1 MSIKTAVMNGVATI
15 EIARPE
21 KKNALTLVMYQA
33 MADAL
38 NAARDDPG
46 VRSVLI
52 SGQPG
57 IFTSGNDL
65 EDFMQR
71 PPQGAESSVFRF
83 MQALRDC
90 DKPVIAA
97 VTGAA
102 IGIGTTML
110 LHCDFVYVSDE
121 ARLAMP
127 FVGLGLVPEF
137 ASSLLL
143 PRLMGHVKAAEKL
156 LLGDPFTGADA
167 VDCGIANAVLPAGEV
182 LPHARRVAERF
193 NNLAPGAVRASKR
206 LMRAGNDSAVR
217 SAITAEGEV
226 FAIQLRSPEAR
237 EAFQAFF
244 EKRKPDFNR
253 LNEAPRAS

>member
-1 MSIKTAVMNGVATI
+1 MSIRTATLNGVATI

-21 KKNALTLVMYQA
+21 KKNALTMAMYQA
-33 MADAL
+33 MAGAL
-38 NAARDDPG
+38 RAAASDG
-46 VRSVLI
+46 AVRAVLI
-52 SGQPG
+52 TGQPG

-71 PPQGAESSVFRF
+71 APGQGSDSGESPVFQF
-83 MQALRDC
+83 MCALLEC

-127 FVGLGLVPEF
+127 FVTLGLVPEF
-137 ASSLLL
+137 ASSLLV
-143 PRLMGHVKAAEKL
+143 PQLMGHARAAEKL
-156 LLGDPFTGADA
+156 LLGEPFTGAQA
-167 VDCGIANAVLPAGEV
+167 VDCGLANAVLPAGEV
-182 LPHARRVAERF
+182 VAHARRMAERF
-193 NNLAPGAVRASKR
+193 NKLPPGAVQDAKR
-206 LMRAGNDSAVR
+206 LLRQPQR
-217 SAITAEGEV
+217 EQILKTLQTEGAL
-226 FAIQLRSPEAR
+226 FAARLRSPEAQ

-244 EKRKPDFNR
+244 QKRQPDF
-253 LNEAPRAS
+253 SKF